1 MELAPTDS
9 WDVRLIDFGL
19 AKMVGIKQEEKFF
32 GGMMSVKKG
41 LSLKQDD
48 RDEEGERGEQ
58 DRPGERASAADVT
71 PARDPT
77 AEVTQASPSDV
88 RFTANDAAAAKG
100 EAEGEEDGEDE
111 AGEADD
117 EGGAPLYVMT
127 GGTGSFKYMAPE
139 VFLGRRANETLDVYS
154 LSIIAYELLTRQ
166 IFLSGMRKQGVGY
179 SCEYTGD
186 EWAKDAAIEGWRPD
200 LEVVPES
207 SGWRPLLPQMWE
219 GDPAARISAAQV
231 VNLLVPMRDLR
242 KCTDPKKKSTG
253 CGCVVM

>member
-1 MELAPTDS
+1 MALPPTDS

-32 GGMMSVKKG
+32 GGMLSVKKG
-41 LSLKQDD
+41 LSLKQENC
-48 RDEEGERGEQ
+48 DEEGKRGKQGKPREH
-58 DRPGERASAADVT
+58 ASAADVA
-71 PARDPT
+71 PAWVPA
-77 AEVTQASPSDV
+77 AEGTQPSLSVV
-88 RFTANDAAAAKG
+88 RVTANDNDDAKG
-100 EAEGEEDGEDE
+100 EAKKEEDGEEE

-117 EGGAPLYVMT
+117 EGAPLYEMT

-166 IFLSGMRKQGVGY
+166 IFLSGMRKQGEGY
-179 SCEYTGD
+179 TCDYTGD
-186 EWAKDAAIEGWRPD
+186 EWAKDAAVEGRRPD
-200 LEVVPES
+200 LEVVLES
-207 SGWRPLLPQMWE
+207 SGWRPLLPRMWE

-231 VNLLVPMRDLR
+231 VNLLAPMSDLQN
-242 KCTDPKKKSTG
+242 CTDPKKKTMG